1 MADVTQL
8 GQLAMVELAV
18 VEMPKATATATVPLD
33 LSTCSRTEL
42 DLCSTADKGKLG

>member
-8 GQLAMVELAV
+8 GQLAVVELAV
-18 VEMPKATATATVPLD
+18 VEMPQATATVPLN

-42 DLCSTADKGKLG
+42 DPCRTADKGKLG